1 MCAPPILAFKE
12 SRLELR
18 AALNAGWNREDLYWE
33 RLQERSNERL
43 RAQRRIA
50 AAAGFAAAFA
60 IARVRFGAGDLR
72 RPASRAN
79 LAFALRALGAERS
92 ARKGYAAAKAE
103 WAGASG
109 AMESAEIKPRA
120 RSSLFH
126 MRMEAR
132 HWDTYKLNRIARLRK
147 FHEEA
152 AECLSELERGRPAPH
167 RLYSRWLGEKPAV
180 HDDARK
186 ILGACLLLASDPPA

>member
-1 MCAPPILAFKE
+1 MA
-12 SRLELR
+12 SDGSQTELR

-43 RAQRRIA
+43 RAGRRLA
-50 AAAGFAAAFA
+50 SAAGFAAAFA
-60 IARVRFGAGDLR
+60 IARLRFGTGDLR

-92 ARKGYAAAKAE
+92 ARRTYSAARGE
-103 WAGASG
+103 WTAASG
-109 AMESAEIKPRA
+109 AMESAGIKPRA

-132 HWDTYKLNRIARLRK
+132 HWDTYRLNRIARLRK

-180 HDDARK
+180 FDDARK